1 MSPLN
6 TTSAGSLRPTA
17 NVYTGLAFISM
28 LATLATAVFLVYRFM
43 ELGIF
48 TS

>member
-1 MSPLN
+1 MSPMN
-6 TTSAGSLRPTA
+6 VPSPGSFRPTA

-28 LATLATAVFLVYRFM
+28 VATLAAAGYLVYRFM

-48 TS
+48 N

>member
-6 TTSAGSLRPTA
+6 TPSPGSLRPSA

-28 LATLATAVFLVYRFM
+28 VATLATAAFLVYRFM

-48 TS
+48 N

>member
-6 TTSAGSLRPTA
+6 VPSAGSSRPTA

-28 LATLATAVFLVYRFM
+28 VATLGTAIYLVYRFM

-48 TS
+48 N

>member
-6 TTSAGSLRPTA
+6 APPSSSRPIA

-28 LATLATAVFLVYRFM
+28 AATLAAAAYLVVKFM

-48 TS
+48 S